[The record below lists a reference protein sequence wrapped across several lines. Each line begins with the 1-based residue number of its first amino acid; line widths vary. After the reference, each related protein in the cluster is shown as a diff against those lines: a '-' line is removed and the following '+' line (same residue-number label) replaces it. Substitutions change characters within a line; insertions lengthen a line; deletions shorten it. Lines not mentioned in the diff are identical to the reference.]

1 MSDPPRVLLLPGWMN
16 SGPSHWQSRWE
27 ARHGFERVEQADWLW
42 PRRGDWMAR
51 LDEVL
56 LASEQVAVLAAHSLG
71 CQLVAAWAL
80 HSRHTARVQ
89 GALLVAPPDVE
100 RSDFP
105 PQLVP
110 WRPIVRARLP
120 FAAQVIYSEDDP
132 YGSTERS
139 QADVGPA
146 APVAR
151 GRPQGGKPGPATI
164 RRTSDAV
171 DAGTDDHGDTPTLI
185 CAGAQDGERVV
196 GHRVVGGAAQ
206 PVDRPVQRPFL
217 RREIGPGHEPG
228 AKLGDLAAL
237 ARPRR
242 TETSVAARLAD
253 QLVDKL

>member
-1 MSDPPRVLLLPGWMN
+1 MQGDGDIG
-16 SGPSHWQSRWE
+16 GPSSLEVSRDIV
-27 ARHGFERVEQADWLW
+27 AQ
-42 PRRGDWMAR
+42 RGGAG
-51 LDEVL
+51 
-56 LASEQVAVLAAHSLG
+56 AAVLGAH
-71 CQLVAAWAL
+71 
-80 HSRHTARVQ
+80 
-89 GALLVAPPDVE
+89 
-100 RSDFP
+100 
-105 PQLVP
+105 
-110 WRPIVRARLP
+110 
-120 FAAQVIYSEDDP
+120 
-132 YGSTERS
+132 GSTERS

-228 AKLGDLAAL
+228 AELGDLAAL